1 MLSPAVIALIFAAV
15 LAGVVYLFRPQ
26 FIKRIRGPPSPSI
39 IFGKSEMDQSVRLL
53 LTQVMGPG
61 HEHALNWQKEVGD
74 MEIEWLRTYGPTWR
88 IRGNFGVSL
97 HIWDFL

>member
-1 MLSPAVIALIFAAV
+1 
-15 LAGVVYLFRPQ
+15 
-26 FIKRIRGPPSPSI
+26 
-39 IFGKSEMDQSVRLL
+39 MDQCVRLL

-74 MEIEWLRTYGPTWR
+74 MEFEWMRTYGPTWR

-97 HIWDFL
+97 RIVCISFKPLGTDSTMGRPIFS